1 MTKPRQFTIE
11 INNAGQDSLTEATAF
26 EKLKSKADSTTSD
39 VTIDEIAEVVKRIIR
54 DELSQWELPARAD
67 TDSHHPINVS
77 GDDPAHDILSE
88 LAEIQTHIA
97 TTRAEISALKPGNGE
112 ESQFSSAKQELQ
124 EIVDATAKATNDIL
138 SESERIVEIS
148 GMLVERLPNDQIEVI
163 GEELMALDNA
173 STQIMLA
180 CGFQDLTGQRITKV
194 VNTMIFVE
202 ERINKL
208 MELWKIEE
216 GTGSSELVSVRP
228 DDDRPDKDLLNG
240 PQKEGEGISQNDID
254 AMFA

>member
-1 MTKPRQFTIE
+1 MV
-11 INNAGQDSLTEATAF
+11 NVDS
-26 EKLKSKADSTTSD
+26 
-39 VTIDEIAEVVKRIIR
+39 
-54 DELSQWELPARAD
+54 
-67 TDSHHPINVS
+67 
-77 GDDPAHDILSE
+77 DDPAHDILSE
-88 LAEIQTHIA
+88 LSEIQAHIA

-124 EIVDATAKATNDIL
+124 EIVDSTATATNDIL

-148 GMLVERLPNDQIEVI
+148 SLLVERLPNDQIEAI
-163 GEELMALDNA
+163 GEELLSLDNA

-208 MELWKIEE
+208 MELWKIDE
-216 GTGSSELVSVRP
+216 GTGSSELVATRA

-240 PQKEGEGISQNDID
+240 PQNEGEGISQNDID